1 MSQRF
6 PQDSLAQGK
15 LKIVNGLFSQVTKNS
30 YQTVMYSYKENVNGN
45 KIMIQSKQWTEI
57 FLLSRLGYKAN
68 LILIFFIDSQLSL
81 TVKVSAFTNTKP
93 KTSKV
98 LRNKVAKTFGI
109 GLETTSRTLKA
120 TTKLAIRQTLHPIHK
135 HFSTKVAQL
144 RYPRM

>member
-1 MSQRF
+1 LSQRF

-135 HFSTKVAQL
+135 HQL
-144 RYPRM
+144 QTLPS